1 VSEIISLWEKFS
13 LIPTDGVY
21 VIPRR
26 PQADVA
32 ISGLN
37 EPESIEIATEV
48 SEIISASA
56 EIISDTNIPAGN

>member
-1 VSEIISLWEKFS
+1 MATPAPKV
-13 LIPTDGVY
+13 
-21 VIPRR
+21 VIARR
-26 PQADVA
+26 PQADGA

-56 EIISDTNIPAGN
+56 EIFSDTDIPAGN